1 MEDRE
6 LHSCVKILP
15 REMRGAVQAYCDAN
29 PKRWEEIRLRAGR
42 GVGMVCDGQET
53 ELFLSQQP
61 MLVTP
66 QDLRTVLELATGASY
81 QSAAEQLRQGF
92 YTMRGGHRIGVCG
105 SAAVQNGEIHAIREF
120 SSLTIRIAR
129 PWQGILG
136 ELEQGLLVEGIFPS
150 TLILSPPGMGKT
162 TLLRELIHSLSDHFG
177 MRVSLADERGEVA
190 ALWRGVPQFPVG
202 IRTDV
207 LEGCPKAEG
216 MLMLLRSM
224 NPQVLCAD
232 EITAPKDIEAIA
244 MAANCGVSVLATAH
258 GASLEELQRR
268 TLYRTLLAQ
277 QVFQRVIFIQRME
290 DGSRQY
296 RMERIVC

>member
-6 LHSCVKILP
+6 LQACIKILP
-15 REMRGAVQAYCDAN
+15 REMRGAVQAYCDAH
-29 PKRWEEIRLRAGR
+29 PKRWEEIRLRVGR
-42 GVGMVCDGQET
+42 GVGLVCDGQE
-53 ELFLSQQP
+53 EHLLLAGQP
-61 MLVTP
+61 MEVTG

-81 QSAAEQLRQGF
+81 QSASEQLRHGF
-92 YTMRGGHRIGVCG
+92 YTMRHGHRIGVCG
-105 SAAVQNGEIHAIREF
+105 SVAVQNGEIRAIREF
-120 SSLTIRIAR
+120 SSLTIRVAR
-129 PWQGILG
+129 QVKGILG
-136 ELEQGLLVEGIFPS
+136 ELEQGLLAEGRFPS

-162 TLLRELIHSLSDHFG
+162 TLLRELICTLSDRFG
-177 MRVSLADERGEVA
+177 LRIALADERGEVA
-190 ALWRGVPQFPVG
+190 ALWRGEPQFAVG
-202 IRTDV
+202 TRTDV

-232 EITAPKDIEAIA
+232 EITAPKDIEAIS

-258 GASLEELQRR
+258 GATLEELQRR

-277 QVFQRVIFIQRME
+277 QVFQRVIFIQRMK
-290 DGSRQY
+290 DGGRQY

>member
-1 MEDRE
+1 MEDRQ
-6 LHSCVKILP
+6 LQPCVKILP
-15 REMRGAVQAYCDAN
+15 REMRFAVQAYCDAH

-53 ELFLSQQP
+53 ELLLGGQP
-61 MLVTP
+61 MPVTT
-66 QDLRTVLELATGASY
+66 QDLRGVLELATGSSY
-81 QSAAEQLRQGF
+81 QSASEQLRRGF
-92 YTMRGGHRIGVCG
+92 YTMRGGHRIGLSG
-105 SAAVQNGEIHAIREF
+105 SVAVQEGEIRAIREF

-129 PWQGILG
+129 QMQGILG
-136 ELEQGLLVEGIFPS
+136 ELKQGLLVDGRFPS

-162 TLLRELIHSLSDHFG
+162 TLLRELIRTLSDSCG
-177 MRVSLADERGEVA
+177 MRISLADERGEVA
-190 ALWRGVPQFPVG
+190 ALWRGEPQFSVG
-202 IRTDV
+202 KRTDV

-232 EITAPKDIEAIA
+232 EITAPEDIQAIS

-258 GASLEELQRR
+258 GASLEELRRR
-268 TLYRTLLAQ
+268 TLYQTLLSQ